1 MAKGKKDKDAT
12 DDKPKLKDQ
21 KAITKFLIKEMN
33 KGGDGPMAW
42 NLNDPNPTD
51 VKEFISTGSTVLDY
65 MISNRRDGGV
75 PAGKLTEIVGEE
87 GSGKSL
93 LATQIL
99 ANTQKKGGIAIYID
113 TENAANP
120 DFMKR
125 LGMDLDKLVYLQ
137 PGSIE
142 ECYLTIEKTMMM
154 ARSQNTQCPVTIV
167 WDSTAA
173 TPPQAEIEGDY
184 DPNSRIGLAA
194 KAHAKGLRKLTKDV
208 GFDKVTLIFT
218 NQLKVK
224 IGVMFGDPMTTPGG
238 KAVPYHSSVRIRL
251 TKSKEQAE
259 GAGKQKET
267 LGFNTIAK
275 VFKNRLGPPMRR
287 CEFKIM
293 FDSGVDDMSAIRDY
307 LWEVKNVISKR
318 GGFMVIDNYKG
329 AELKFRA
336 AAFAGMM
343 NNSDGKWDG
352 FSNFIYDLCED
363 QLVIR
368 YDNADDTDFEID
380 GESILEMEQLASDVD
395 PTK

>member
-1 MAKGKKDKDAT
+1 MAVKKDKEEDSST
-12 DDKPKLKDQ
+12 DTHDQ
-21 KAITKFLIKEMN
+21 RAITKFLIKEMN
-33 KGGDGPMAW
+33 KGVDGPMAW

-51 VKEFISTGSTVLDY
+51 VKEFISTGSTLLDY
-65 MISNRRDGGV
+65 MISNKRNGGV

-125 LGMDLDKLVYLQ
+125 LGMDLNKLVYLQ

-142 ECYLTIEKTMMM
+142 ECYGTIEKTIMM
-154 ARSQNTQCPVTIV
+154 ARTKNTTCPVTIV

-194 KAHAKGLRKLTKDV
+194 KAHAKGLRKLTKAV

-293 FDSGVDDMSAIRDY
+293 FDSGVDDLDAIRDY
-307 LWEVKNVISKR
+307 LWEVKGFISKK
-318 GGFMVIDNYKG
+318 GGFMVIDKYKG
-329 AELKFRA
+329 EELKFRA
-336 AAFAGMM
+336 GAFRSMM
-343 NNSDGKWDG
+343 LNTDGKWKG
-352 FSNFIYDLCED
+352 FREYIEGVLEGL
-363 QLVIR
+363 LVIR
-368 YDNADDTDFEID
+368 FDKEDDDHGIELDTD
-380 GESILEMEQLASDVD
+380 SVLEMEQLASEVSQ
-395 PTK
+395 